1 MMVTFNDE
9 AELFEKF
16 LESRDPEL
24 REQIIIQYVPLVHY
38 VLGRFGISQG
48 TSTEYEDLVSQGLL
62 GLISAVDRFN
72 PAFGTRF
79 STYATVRIRGMVQ
92 DHLRNMDWLSRSA
105 RRRTRRVQEAINA
118 LWGQLQ
124 RAPTEEELAEYMQVD
139 IAEVYQGLQDSSR
152 VIVSLDS
159 VFDSTGDEETSLY
172 DRLADENQPLPD
184 ENLDEKELHAAVVTA
199 LKALPER
206 DQLILSLYYFEEL
219 TLKEI
224 GAVLEVS
231 ESRIS
236 QLHGRAVLSLRMILR
251 QVDGFSAGLANVAA
265 RNGDTK
271 KPSTKSDRSEVMA
284 HA

>member
-1 MMVTFNDE
+1 MVTFNDE
-9 AELFEKF
+9 AALFEKF
-16 LESRDPEL
+16 LEGRDPEL
-24 REQIIIQYVPLVHY
+24 REQIILQYVPLVHY
-38 VLGRFGISQG
+38 VLGRFGISQN

-62 GLISAVDRFN
+62 GLINAVDRYD
-72 PAFGTRF
+72 PAYGTRF
-79 STYATVRIRGMVQ
+79 STYATVRIRGTVQ

-105 RRRTRRVQEAINA
+105 RRRTRQVQEAINA
-118 LWGQLQ
+118 LWGTLH
-124 RAPTEEELAEYMQVD
+124 RAPTEEELAEFLQVD
-139 IAEVYQGLQDSSR
+139 VAEVFQGLQDSSR

-184 ENLDEKELHAAVVTA
+184 ETLDEKEIHAAVVTA

-224 GAVLEVS
+224 GKVLDIS
-231 ESRIS
+231 ESRVS
-236 QLHGRAVLSLRMILR
+236 QLHGRSVLTLRIILR
-251 QVDGFSAGLANVAA
+251 QVDGFAQSLAKVMSK
-265 RNGDTK
+265 NGD
-271 KPSTKSDRSEVMA
+271 SAQAASASDRTEVMA